1 MSNFNK
7 NFTPH
12 FYFINLQHT
21 IKTNTKL
28 LKLCIFDK
36 VDKIRQTFTTQ
47 LVFLHYF
54 SIEQRI
60 DQTTMRIFIRI
71 LLFSSL
77 FFASC
82 SKQEN
87 EVLLKQLDDIKA
99 MGDTLPQ
106 VAMQRLDSIKLLFD
120 NETEYMRNKL
130 ALLEIR
136 LQDKAYI
143 THTTDKAIKN
153 ICSFFEEEGTEIE
166 KQEAY
171 YYMGSVY
178 RDLNDYPN
186 AVTFFLKSAEIAEK
200 AQDVDVKLLRNTYS
214 QLSYLYKREFDYSEA
229 LNSILKGLTVSQK
242 YGIKNSRDYANAAS
256 CFFITNDTI
265 NTIKHYNII
274 LESLNNTTI
283 NKSNSDIIAA
293 AMGDYTLLGYKNEA
307 TTCYNSLI
315 NLRDEELPFNYLVNL
330 AIYYEHIVS
339 VDSAAAIMQK
349 HYYTSCQIESKYDA
363 ARWLTRYY
371 AQKGDYEKAAD
382 YAIKFINANEA
393 VIDKINLEHTT
404 NAKNFFQY
412 RRDKEEEAQLM
423 QKAAKFRYNSMLA
436 VSLSIILLL
445 TGVLFHFWR
454 KKKLLAVILSKEENI
469 KQAKALAAEKDIELA
484 KEKREIEQKEKEL
497 EVLNATNS
505 RLAKQLQGAE
515 EDFKLLV
522 AQNRE
527 LTKLTLMN
535 DIAKNAGDII
545 EKVKKTSKGKYHLND
560 DEWKELLGA
569 IDRLY
574 PEFTYE
580 VQAKFKKISEP
591 MLRVCYLMKIGLT
604 GPQIVNLTDY
614 PRQTVWVR
622 IKKIEE
628 VMSINKTPGSKE

>member
-1 MSNFNK
+1 MK
-7 NFTPH
+7 
-12 FYFINLQHT
+12 YFIH
-21 IKTNTKL
+21 
-28 LKLCIFDK
+28 
-36 VDKIRQTFTTQ
+36 
-47 LVFLHYF
+47 
-54 SIEQRI
+54 
-60 DQTTMRIFIRI
+60 I

-87 EVLLKQLDDIKA
+87 EVLLKKLDDIKA

-106 VAMQRLDSIKLLFD
+106 IALQRLDSIKPLFD
-120 NETEYMRNKL
+120 NETEYLCNKL

-153 ICSFFEEEGTEIE
+153 ICSFFEENGTDIE

-186 AVTFFLKSAEIAEK
+186 AVIYFLKSAEVAENN
-200 AQDVDVKLLRNTYS
+200 DVDGALWQHTYS
-214 QLSYLYKREFDYSEA
+214 QLSHLYKQQFNYNNALDAAIKALDVAEKFNTVNERTYMNVASSYSEFDDTLQTIRYTDLA
-229 LNSILKGLTVSQK
+229 LELIEKKG
-242 YGIKNSRDYANAAS
+242 ICARNADLVAS
-256 CFFITNDTI
+256 
-265 NTIKHYNII
+265 
-274 LESLNNTTI
+274 
-283 NKSNSDIIAA
+283 
-293 AMGDYTLLGYKNEA
+293 AMGDYSVYGYNEKAERCYHLLRQLQKNLRPSN
-307 TTCYNSLI
+307 YLI
-315 NLRDEELPFNYLVNL
+315 NHG
-330 AIYYEHIVS
+330 IYYERLVS
-339 VDSAAAIMQK
+339 ADSAAAVMSEL
-349 HYYTSCQIESKYDA
+349 YTTTNKIESKYDA

-371 AQKGDYEKAAD
+371 TQKGDYEKAAE
-382 YAIKFINANEA
+382 YAIKFIDANEA

-412 RRDKEEEAQLM
+412 RRDKEEEALVM
-423 QKAAKFRYNSMLA
+423 QKAAKVRYNSML
-436 VSLSIILLL
+436 VISVSIILLL
-445 TGVLFHFWR
+445 GIVLFYFWR
-454 KKKLLAVILSKEENI
+454 KKQLLDVILSKEEKI

-484 KEKREIEQKEKEL
+484 KEKRGIEQKEKEL

-527 LTKLTLMN
+527 LTKLMLMN

-591 MLRVCYLMKIGLT
+591 ILRVCYLMKIGLT

-622 IKKIEE
+622 IKKIEQIMNMNE
-628 VMSINKTPGSKE
+628 MQELKR

>member
-1 MSNFNK
+1 
-7 NFTPH
+7 
-12 FYFINLQHT
+12 
-21 IKTNTKL
+21 
-28 LKLCIFDK
+28 
-36 VDKIRQTFTTQ
+36 
-47 LVFLHYF
+47 
-54 SIEQRI
+54 
-60 DQTTMRIFIRI
+60 MRIFIRI

-87 EVLLKQLDDIKA
+87 VLLLKQLDDIKA

-106 VAMQRLDSIKLLFD
+106 VAMQRLDSIKPLFD
-120 NETEYMRNKL
+120 NETEYLCNKL

-153 ICSFFEEEGTEIE
+153 ICSFFEEEEGTEIE

-200 AQDVDVKLLRNTYS
+200 AQDVDVKLWRNTYS

-229 LNSILKGLTVSQK
+229 LNCILKGLTVSQK

-256 CFFITNDTI
+256 CYFITNDTVKAI
-265 NTIKHYNII
+265 GYYNCII
-274 LESLNNTTI
+274 DNINNTDIDRT
-283 NKSNSDIIAA
+283 NSDIIAA
-293 AMGDYTLLGYKNEA
+293 AMGNYALSGYKNEA
-307 TTCYNSLI
+307 THCFELLSGVSK
-315 NLRDEELPFNYLVNL
+315 EELPFNYLINL
-330 AIYYEHIVS
+330 AIYQECFIS
-339 VDSAAAIMQK
+339 IDSAATARLEL
-349 HYYTSCQIESKYDA
+349 YDTTNRIESKYDA

-412 RRDKEEEAQLM
+412 RRDKEEEAKVM
-423 QKAAKFRYNSMLA
+423 QKATKVRYNSMLA
-436 VSLSIILLL
+436 VSVSIILLL
-445 TGVLFHFWR
+445 SVVLFYFWR
-454 KKKLLAVILSKEENI
+454 KKQLLDVILNKEENI
-469 KQAKALAAEKDIELA
+469 KQAKTLAAEKDIELA
-484 KEKREIEQKEKEL
+484 KEKREIAQKTQEL
-497 EVLNATNS
+497 EALNTTNS
-505 RLAKQLQGAE
+505 KLAKQLLAAE

-622 IKKIEE
+622 IKKIQQIMPMNEMQE
-628 VMSINKTPGSKE
+628 LKR

>member
-1 MSNFNK
+1 
-7 NFTPH
+7 
-12 FYFINLQHT
+12 
-21 IKTNTKL
+21 
-28 LKLCIFDK
+28 
-36 VDKIRQTFTTQ
+36 
-47 LVFLHYF
+47 
-54 SIEQRI
+54 
-60 DQTTMRIFIRI
+60 MRIFIRI

-106 VAMQRLDSIKLLFD
+106 VAMQRLDSIKPQFD
-120 NETEYMRNKL
+120 NETEYLCNKL

-143 THTTDKAIKN
+143 THTTDKQIKN
-153 ICSFFEEEGTEIE
+153 ICCFFEENGTDIE

-186 AVTFFLKSAEIAEK
+186 AITYFLKSTEIAENSK
-200 AQDVDVKLLRNTYS
+200 NTNKRILQNAYS
-214 QLSYLYKREFDYSEA
+214 QLSYLYGRLLDYTKA
-229 LNSILKGLTVSQK
+229 LDIALKQLDIAEKNGTVNERTYMNVASYNMAKKDTANAIK
-242 YGIKNSRDYANAAS
+242 YYNYAIKN
-256 CFFITNDTI
+256 I
-265 NTIKHYNII
+265 N
-274 LESLNNTTI
+274 
-283 NKSNSDIIAA
+283 NKVIDRKKNDIIAA
-293 AMGDYTLLGYKNEA
+293 AMGDYALLGYKDEA
-307 TTCYNSLI
+307 TACYNSLTK
-315 NLRDEELPFNYLVNL
+315 LPKKELPFNYLVNL
-330 AIYYEHIVS
+330 AIFYEHIVS
-339 VDSAAAIMQK
+339 VDSAAIIMQK
-349 HYYTSCQIESKYDA
+349 HFSTTTRLESQYDA
-363 ARWLTRYY
+363 AQWLTRYY
-371 AQKGDYEKAAD
+371 VSQKDYEKAAE
-382 YAIKFINANEA
+382 YAIKFIDANKA
-393 VIDKINLEHTT
+393 VREKNSLEHTT

-412 RRDKEEEAQLM
+412 RRDKEEEALVM
-423 QKAAKFRYNSMLA
+423 QKAAKVRYNSMLA
-436 VSLSIILLL
+436 VSVSIILLL
-445 TGVLFHFWR
+445 SVVLFYFWR
-454 KKKLLAVILSKEENI
+454 KKQLLDVILNKEENI
-469 KQAKALAAEKDIELA
+469 KQAKTLAAEKDIELA
-484 KEKREIEQKEKEL
+484 KEKREIAQKTQEL
-497 EVLNATNS
+497 EALNTTNS
-505 RLAKQLQGAE
+505 KLAKQLLAAE

-622 IKKIEE
+622 IKKIEQIMNMNE
-628 VMSINKTPGSKE
+628 MQELKR

>member
-1 MSNFNK
+1 M
-7 NFTPH
+7 
-12 FYFINLQHT
+12 
-21 IKTNTKL
+21 
-28 LKLCIFDK
+28 
-36 VDKIRQTFTTQ
+36 
-47 LVFLHYF
+47 
-54 SIEQRI
+54 
-60 DQTTMRIFIRI
+60 
-71 LLFSSL
+71 
-77 FFASC
+77 
-82 SKQEN
+82 
-87 EVLLKQLDDIKA
+87 DDIKV

-106 VAMQRLDSIKLLFD
+106 VAMQRLDSIKPLFD
-120 NETEYMRNKL
+120 NETEYLYNKL

-143 THTTDKAIKN
+143 THTTDKQIKD
-153 ICSFFEEEGTEIE
+153 ICSFFKENGTDIE

-178 RDLNDYPN
+178 RDLNDYPK

-200 AQDVDVKLLRNTYS
+200 AQDVDVKLWRNTYS
-214 QLSYLYKREFDYSEA
+214 QLSFLYKKQFDYSEA
-229 LNSILKGLTVSQK
+229 LNTVLKGLSVSLK
-242 YGIKNSRDYANAAS
+242 NGISDLREYANVAN
-256 CFFITNDTI
+256 CYFIMKDTI
-265 NTIKHYNII
+265 STIKHYN
-274 LESLNNTTI
+274 SLIENINNTTI
-283 NKSNSDIIAA
+283 NKSNSDIIAT
-293 AMGDYTLLGYKNEA
+293 AMGDYVLLGYKNEA
-307 TTCYNSLI
+307 THCFELLSRLN
-315 NLRDEELPFNYLVNL
+315 NEELPFNYLVNL
-330 AIYYEHIVS
+330 AIYYEHVVS
-339 VDSAAAIMQK
+339 ADSAAITRLELYGA
-349 HYYTSCQIESKYDA
+349 TSRIESKYDA

-371 AQKGDYEKAAD
+371 TQKGDYEKAAE
-382 YAIKFINANEA
+382 YAIKFIDANEA

-412 RRDKEEEAQLM
+412 RRDKEEEALIM
-423 QKAAKFRYNSMLA
+423 HKAAKVRYNSMLT

-454 KKKLLAVILSKEENI
+454 KKKLVAVILSKEENI

-527 LTKLTLMN
+527 LTKLMLMN
-535 DIAKNAGDII
+535 DIAKNDGDII

-591 MLRVCYLMKIGLT
+591 MLRVCYLLKIGLT
-604 GPQIVNLTDY
+604 GPQIANLTDY

-622 IKKIEE
+622 IKRIQQTMPMNE
-628 VMSINKTPGSKE
+628 MPGLHRK